1 MDGVTPSLVVFTLI
15 GLAVYLVAVYLSK
28 TDK

>member
-1 MDGVTPSLVVFTLI
+1 MDGVTPSLVVFALI